1 MINKIYKRA
10 LRLIYQDNSNFEI
23 LLKKQRE
30 FAGSDDWNLLNS
42 K

>member
-1 MINKIYKRA
+1 MINKIYERA

-23 LLKKQRE
+23 LLKKQE
-30 FAGSDDWNLLNS
+30 FACSDDWNLLNS